1 MLYKTNEAVNIL
13 LEFLNADNQGLSREI
28 LISNDAYKEFRK
40 IIKIQLTDTN
50 QLLLLYYQE
59 MINIQSSIKNEDYG
73 IMYCRAYY
81 HTKDETLCVES
92 KIFEF

>member
-1 MLYKTNEAVNIL
+1 MLNKTNEAVNIL

-28 LISNDAYKEFRK
+28 LVSNEAYKEFRK

-59 MINIQSSIKNEDYG
+59 MVTIQNSIKNVVCG
-73 IMYCRAYY
+73 VMYCRAYY
-81 HTKDETLCVES
+81 HTKDETLCVEGKNR
-92 KIFEF
+92 KI